1 MKKKFNYQL
10 AFYGMLGMF
19 LTIILVVACQK
30 DTLTDLELIQEK
42 DPTFTEA
49 QYKRYATSY
58 DFNDLLGLLGQYG
71 TSTPSITPSFNNYYQ
86 DIGGGLNPVDN
97 LTIPE
102 DTTYTFSWY
111 VNNSLIGEGDIIL
124 LDIYNSINCDEY
136 FYVTL
141 QVETAFGAVF
151 ERDMLC
157 FYRFTSGLELPACEC
172 PEGVDCSSPFNI
184 FSQETFYPDVPDY
197 FYQTQYATWDLNQ
210 DNFIDTQDILI
221 LLGGYGG

>member
-19 LTIILVVACQK
+19 LIIILVVACQK
-30 DTLTDLELIQEK
+30 DTPTDLELIQEK
-42 DPTFTEA
+42 DPTFTEEMYR
-49 QYKRYATSY
+49 QYTTSY
-58 DFNDLLGLLGQYG
+58 DANDLLGLLGQYG
-71 TSTPSITPSFNNYYQ
+71 TSTPSIIPSFNNYYQ

-111 VNNSLIGEGDIIL
+111 VGDSFIGEGDIIL
-124 LDIYNSINCDEY
+124 LDIYDVIDCDEY

-141 QVETAFGAVF
+141 QVETTYGAVF

-157 FYRFTSGLELPACEC
+157 YYQFSSGLELPACEC

-197 FYQTQYATWDLNQ
+197 FYQTQYSTWDLNQ
-210 DNFIDTQDILI
+210 DNVIDSQDLLL
-221 LLGGYGG
+221 LLGGYGN